1 LGFWGVAVTRPYI
14 CAGLVLALVA
24 GPATAQPAVE
34 SFADQAKS
42 WWTGYLKDSKLVA
55 LPGGRKLNLYCQ
67 GKGAP
72 VVILE
77 SGLGAG
83 AFNWRFVQASIA
95 RTTRVCSYDR
105 AGYWKS
111 PPATGARDAGAEAD
125 DLAALLKAAKLP
137 APYLLVAHSMGG
149 HIARLYAGRH
159 TSDVAGMVLVDPSVE
174 YQDKVLAEIIPTAPP
189 MLAADM
195 KRRAA
200 CASDPRPADVTGK
213 CLDPAPPADLPKESA
228 DWFVAAQ
235 TPSYSAATLHEY
247 QAMGAASSDAL
258 VAEKKS
264 LGGRP
269 LILLNAGNKM
279 QLLPGQSEEQTN
291 ALTAVWLQKHREM
304 LSISEQSELRMVEG
318 SGHFI
323 PREKPDA
330 VVRAVND
337 MVRELRTKRR

>member
-1 LGFWGVAVTRPYI
+1 MTRPYI
-14 CAGLVLALVA
+14 CAGLVLALMTGSA
-24 GPATAQPAVE
+24 AAQPAVE
-34 SFADQAKS
+34 SYADQAKA
-42 WWTGYLKDSKLVA
+42 WWAGYLKDSKLVT

-77 SGLGAG
+77 SGMGAG
-83 AFNWRFVQASIA
+83 AFNWRFTQASIA
-95 RTTRVCSYDR
+95 RATQVCSYDR

-159 TSDVAGMVLVDPSVE
+159 MNDLAGMVLVDPSVE
-174 YQDKVLAEIIPTAPP
+174 YQDKIVAEIIPTAPP

-195 KRRAA
+195 KRRQA
-200 CASDPRPADVTGK
+200 CATDPRPVEVAGK

-228 DWFVAAQ
+228 DWFAQ
-235 TPSYSAATLHEY
+235 VQGPAYSAATLQEY

-264 LGGRP
+264 MGLRP

-279 QLLPGQSEEQTN
+279 QLLPGQTEAQTDS
-291 ALTAVWLQKHREM
+291 LTAAWLQKHREM
-304 LSISEQSELRMVEG
+304 LSMSEKSELRMVEG

-337 MVRELRTKRR
+337 MVTELRAKKRR

>member
-1 LGFWGVAVTRPYI
+1 
-14 CAGLVLALVA
+14 
-24 GPATAQPAVE
+24 
-34 SFADQAKS
+34 
-42 WWTGYLKDSKLVA
+42 
-55 LPGGRKLNLYCQ
+55 
-67 GKGAP
+67 
-72 VVILE
+72 VVVLE

-83 AFNWRFVQASIA
+83 AFNWRFVQADIA
-95 RTTRVCSYDR
+95 RTARVCSYDR

-111 PPATGARDAGAEAD
+111 DWAGGPAANSPRDAGAEAD

-137 APYLLVAHSMGG
+137 APYLLVAHSYGG

-159 TSDVAGMVLVDPSVE
+159 MNTVAGMVLVDPSVE
-174 YQDKVLAEIIPTAPP
+174 YQDKLLAEIIPTAPP

-195 KRRAA
+195 KRREA
-200 CASDPRPADVTGK
+200 CASDPRPAEIAGK
-213 CLDPAPPADLPKESA
+213 CLDPAPPADLPKEST
-228 DWFVAAQ
+228 DWFVQAQ

-247 QAMGAASSDAL
+247 QAMGVASSDAL

-264 LGGRP
+264 MGLRP

-279 QLLPGQSEEQTN
+279 QMLPGQTEEQTD
-291 ALTAVWLQKHREM
+291 ALTAAWLQKHREM
-304 LSISEQSELRMVEG
+304 LSISEKSELRMVEG

-337 MVRELRTKRR
+337 MVRELRTKGR

>member
-1 LGFWGVAVTRPYI
+1 MA
-14 CAGLVLALVA
+14 ASAS
-24 GPATAQPAVE
+24 AQPAVE
-34 SFADQAKS
+34 SFADQAAG
-42 WWTGYLKDSKLVA
+42 WWAGYLKDSKLVT
-55 LPGGRKLNLYCQ
+55 LPGGRKLNVYCQ

-72 VVILE
+72 VVVLE

-83 AFNWRFVQASIA
+83 AFNWRFVQADIA

-111 PPATGARDAGAEAD
+111 TPTPDARDAGAEAD

-137 APYLLVAHSMGG
+137 APYVVVAHSMGG

-159 TSDVAGMVLVDPSVE
+159 MNDVAGMVLVDPSVE
-174 YQDKVLAEIIPTAPP
+174 YQDKLLAEIIPTAPP

-195 KRRAA
+195 ARRKA
-200 CASDPRPADVTGK
+200 CASDPRPAEVAGK
-213 CLDPAPPADLPKESA
+213 CLDPAPPADLPKDSA
-228 DWFVAAQ
+228 DWFVQAQ
-235 TPSYSAATLHEY
+235 TPSYSAATLREY

-258 VAEKKS
+258 VREKKS
-264 LGGRP
+264 MGSRP

-279 QLLPGQSEEQTN
+279 QLLPGQTEAQTD
-291 ALTAVWLQKHREM
+291 ALTAAWLQKHREM
-304 LSISEQSELRMVEG
+304 LSISEKAELRMVEG

-337 MVRELRTKRR
+337 MVRALRAKRGQ